1 MIMERARRCL
11 FAKSFKLIIADDKS
25 LSIQGVVNNKL
36 DKVNWRVSHMP
47 RGSLVGYAPE
57 KRYVPDRTLACS
69 RDPRPDQGIRRPD

>member
-36 DKVNWRVSHMP
+36 DKVNWRVSHVP
-47 RGSLVGYAPE
+47 RGSLVG
-57 KRYVPDRTLACS
+57 
-69 RDPRPDQGIRRPD
+69 